1 MHPTETHIH
10 SPTTINALY
19 RNTPSQ
25 AHCTLHCNEKKII
38 LNFTTNLHSTERH
51 FQIPTY
57 VIYYIETHLFPQTTI
72 LHSKEIHTLMPTD
85 ITALYKKKNSHTNSY
100 SILHRN
106 THSHTTAILYS
117 TYSHALFHPPLYRNT
132 HSHTCCHQC
141 TLQKQ
146 IFPGPLH
153 IPLNRRTYSICPCH
167 PALYI
172 NTFFTTSTVHSTD
185 IKTHMPTALLH
196 WTLKHIHKTTPI

>member
-57 VIYYIETHLFPQTTI
+57 VLYYIETHLFPQTTI
-72 LHSKEIHTLMPTD
+72 RHSKEIHTLMPTD

-106 THSHTTAILYS
+106 THSYAHYILHSTETHIQLPTATLHSTETHIKMPTAI
-117 TYSHALFHPPLYRNT
+117 TALYRNRHY
-132 HSHTCCHQC
+132 HSHCHNG
-141 TLQKQ
+141 TL
-146 IFPGPLH
+146 
-153 IPLNRRTYSICPCH
+153 
-167 PALYI
+167 
-172 NTFFTTSTVHSTD
+172 
-185 IKTHMPTALLH
+185 
-196 WTLKHIHKTTPI
+196 

>member
-1 MHPTETHIH
+1 MHYTEIH
-10 SPTTINALY
+10 
-19 RNTPSQ
+19 
-25 AHCTLHCNEKKII
+25 LHRHTVHYTVMKKNI

-106 THSHTTAILYS
+106 TH
-117 TYSHALFHPPLYRNT
+117 
-132 HSHTCCHQC
+132 
-141 TLQKQ
+141 
-146 IFPGPLH
+146 
-153 IPLNRRTYSICPCH
+153 
-167 PALYI
+167 
-172 NTFFTTSTVHSTD
+172 
-185 IKTHMPTALLH
+185 
-196 WTLKHIHKTTPI
+196 

>member
-57 VIYYIETHLFPQTTI
+57 VLYYIETHLFPQTTI

-85 ITALYKKKNSHTNSY
+85 ITALYKNKNSHTNSY

-132 HSHTCCHQC
+132 HSYAHYILHSTETHIQLPTA
-141 TLQKQ
+141 TLHSTET
-146 IFPGPLH
+146 H
-153 IPLNRRTYSICPCH
+153 IKMTTAIT
-167 PALYI
+167 ALYR
-172 NTFFTTSTVHSTD
+172 NRHYHS
-185 IKTHMPTALLH
+185 HCH
-196 WTLKHIHKTTPI
+196 NGTL